1 MPVITYSMPLRAPD
15 GTVYG
20 VLGVEIT
27 LDYLS
32 KLLPYTELSEE
43 TNVSYVLAVRQPDSN
58 QYVPVM
64 STGPLY
70 TYLYSGGDGV
80 LTAGEP
86 VRENCF
92 SLVDNGNFTD
102 TTYACVQQMKLYN
115 NNAPFEND
123 QWVLMGVIGKPVSFR
138 RRGLGP
144 HHRFSWP
151 SP

>member
-1 MPVITYSMPLRAPD
+1 M
-15 GTVYG
+15 
-20 VLGVEIT
+20 
-27 LDYLS
+27 
-32 KLLPYTELSEE
+32 
-43 TNVSYVLAVRQPDSN
+43 SYVLAVRQPDSN

-123 QWVLMGVIGKPVSFR
+123 QWVLMGVIENRYLFGAADSARTTFFLAVALTLLIGAASIFLTIRSTPI
-138 RRGLGP
+138 
-144 HHRFSWP
+144 RFSLW
-151 SP
+151 

>member
-20 VLGVEIT
+20 VLGVE
-27 LDYLS
+27 LPGLS
-32 KLLPYTELSEE
+32 KQAAAYTELSEE

-80 LTAGEP
+80 LTNLRAGQRTLLP
-86 VRENCF
+86 
-92 SLVDNGNFTD
+92 G
-102 TTYACVQQMKLYN
+102 
-115 NNAPFEND
+115 
-123 QWVLMGVIGKPVSFR
+123 G
-138 RRGLGP
+138 
-144 HHRFSWP
+144 
-151 SP
+151 